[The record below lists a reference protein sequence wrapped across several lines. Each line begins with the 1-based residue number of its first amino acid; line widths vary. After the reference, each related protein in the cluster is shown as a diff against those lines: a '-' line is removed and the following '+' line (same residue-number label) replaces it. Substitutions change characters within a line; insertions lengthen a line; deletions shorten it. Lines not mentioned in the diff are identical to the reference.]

1 MRCERCGTTLPAN
14 SKFCLGCGQAV
25 QPTRTIITPP
35 PAYYPPPVSAPSA
48 DRRRAMLTAVAG
60 LLVLALLLGGFAIVL
75 ARRARGGAGVAQ
87 LPPGPGGD
95 DFHLLPSP
103 RPGASGPLFGGRPPA
118 PNAPASG
125 GTAPGSSVT
134 GAAPPP
140 NAGAPVTAVPGPG
153 APGGPPV
160 VASPPGSAGGPSV
173 LAGPQGQA
181 GGPPLLRGPQP
192 RPGGPPLLRGPQG
205 PPAGPSVVSGPQA
218 TAPNAPPVVAGPQS
232 APNGPPVVASPPTAR
247 TPPPQEPPME
257 DVSGYLAR
265 LGRVEQMR
273 LQLEARLLTAVT
285 NSTFQNALR
294 AYTSAGTGEEDA
306 QQGQVLRQTARD
318 FEIVAREFTALN
330 IQFRRFTPPVPV
342 SCRRL
347 HADYAIA
354 LSNTP
359 SFVRGLGNALLRM
372 DLGAV
377 NMVQQLGQ
385 GTIDRGFRA
394 ADLEL
399 QRVCDSHKIS
409 KPYDLGSSS
418 RSSLL
423 GP

>member
-35 PAYYPPPVSAPSA
+35 PGYYPPPVSAPSA

-118 PNAPASG
+118 PNGPAGSA
-125 GTAPGSSVT
+125 APGSSVT

-153 APGGPPV
+153 TPGGPPV
-160 VASPPGSAGGPSV
+160 VASPPGSASGPSV

-218 TAPNAPPVVAGPQS
+218 AAPNAPPVVAGPPS
-232 APNGPPVVASPPTAR
+232 APNGPPVVASPPTTR
-247 TPPPQEPPME
+247 TPPPREPPME
-257 DVSGYLAR
+257 DISGYLVR
-265 LGRVEQMR
+265 LYRIEQMR
-273 LQLEARLLTAVT
+273 NQLEARLLKAVT
-285 NSTFQNALR
+285 NTTFQNALR
-294 AYTSAGTGEEDA
+294 AYTSAGTGEEDT
-306 QQGQVLRQTARD
+306 QQADTVRQTARD
-318 FEIVAREFTALN
+318 FLFVARQFAALN
-330 IQFRRFTPPVPV
+330 DQFRRRTPPVPA

-347 HADYAIA
+347 HATYAEA

-359 SFVRGLGNALLRM
+359 SFVLGLGNALLRM

-377 NMVQQLGQ
+377 NMVQQFGQ
-385 GTIDRGFRA
+385 GAVDRGFRN

-399 QRVCDSHKIS
+399 QRVCDSHKIA
-409 KPYDLGSSS
+409 KPFDLGSSS